1 VSASHQTERFSEALD
16 RMLSSSQQR
25 DFDEH
30 LAKCEA
36 CSSEFEQYSG
46 AIAKVRALP
55 LAKMPTPVRIP
66 ADLSPRTSRLD
77 GILGYFKRG
86 RGAATAVGLLAAA
99 GLLLVAS
106 RQTSTTSQATALKPA
121 VLTPALSPI
130 SGGQAQAGSAALA
143 APKPNAAFSCAA
155 TLLPANG
162 PAVPSTYSDVV
173 TVSGN
178 SGSSTRITVA
188 VPSATVHAGD
198 TIAVYA
204 RATVA
209 LQSVGSPGSS
219 PSAPIAIGP
228 CIQTSTSATAQAVN
242 SSSLANVKIPSTS
255 HPGDKVTVVAI
266 VPAGSG
272 GIATL
277 PDLQATLTLTVQ

>member
-1 VSASHQTERFSEALD
+1 VSDNHQTERFSEALD

-25 DFDEH
+25 GFDEH
-30 LAKCEA
+30 LAKCEK

-66 ADLSPRTSRLD
+66 ADLSPRTSRLA
-77 GILGYFKRG
+77 GIVGYFKRG
-86 RGAATAVGLLAAA
+86 RGAATAVALVAAA

-106 RQTSTTSQATALKPA
+106 RQMSTTPQATALKPA
-121 VLTPALSPI
+121 ALTPALSPI
-130 SGGQAQAGSAALA
+130 SGGQAPAGAAIA
-143 APKPNAAFSCAA
+143 VPKPNTSGSCA
-155 TLLPANG
+155 TTSLPANTA
-162 PAVPSTYSDVV
+162 AVPATYSDVV

-178 SGSSTRITVA
+178 GGSSTRITVA
-188 VPSATVHAGD
+188 APSATTHAGD
-198 TIAVYA
+198 TIPVYA

-228 CIQTSTSATAQAVN
+228 CIQTSTSATARAVN
-242 SSSLANVKIPSTS
+242 NSSLADVTVPGTA
-255 HPGDKVTVVAI
+255 HPGDKITVFAT

-277 PDLQATLTLTVQ
+277 PELQATLTLTVQ

>member
-1 VSASHQTERFSEALD
+1 MSDKHQTERFSEALD

-25 DFDEH
+25 AFDEH
-30 LAKCEA
+30 LAKCET

-55 LAKMPTPVRIP
+55 LAKMPAPVRIP
-66 ADLSPRTSRLD
+66 PDLSPRTSRLD
-77 GILGYFKRG
+77 SILGYFKRG

-106 RQTSTTSQATALKPA
+106 RQTSTTPQATALKPA

-130 SGGQAQAGSAALA
+130 SGGQAQAGAANA
-143 APKPNAAFSCAA
+143 VPKPNTSGSCAA
-155 TLLPANG
+155 TLLPANTATL
-162 PAVPSTYSDVV
+162 PANYGDVV

-178 SGSSTRITVA
+178 SGTATRITVA

-204 RATVA
+204 HATVA
-209 LQSVGSPGSS
+209 LQSVGAPGSS
-219 PSAPIAIGP
+219 PSAPISIGP
-228 CIQTSTSATAQAVN
+228 CVQILVPGSAQAVN
-242 SSSLANVKIPSTS
+242 SASLADVKIPSTS
-255 HPGDKVTVVAI
+255 YSGDKITVVAT

-272 GIATL
+272 DIATL
-277 PDLQATLTLTVQ
+277 PELQATLTVTVQ